1 MEDMSMRRGECEEV
15 DDEMISAW
23 LISTAEIHS
32 CFGGGKYTDFFSAK
46 FLSDFLDCAD
56 LKQMTC

>member
-1 MEDMSMRRGECEEV
+1 MRRGECEEV